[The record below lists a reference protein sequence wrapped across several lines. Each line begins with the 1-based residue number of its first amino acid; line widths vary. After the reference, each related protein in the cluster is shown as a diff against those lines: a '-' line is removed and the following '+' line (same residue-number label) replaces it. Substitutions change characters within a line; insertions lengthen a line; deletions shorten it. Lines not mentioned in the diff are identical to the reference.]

1 MPALSR
7 LAGDFSMKRV
17 IRHKKTRQQARFFYD
32 PDSEINA

>member
-17 IRHKKTRQQARFFYD
+17 IRHKTRQQALFYD

>member
-17 IRHKKTRQQARFFYD
+17 IRHKKRASRRVFYD